1 MYIVKISPKALIRFN
16 KDELVIT
23 SDLERAS
30 EFPNIGDA
38 MRAAVEVNEALGTY
52 IAKVQVVN

>member
-30 EFPNIGDA
+30 EFSNIGDA
-38 MRAAVEVNEALGTY
+38 MKAAVEVNEALDTH
-52 IAKVQVVN
+52 IAKVVRCK

>member
-1 MYIVKISPKALIRFN
+1 MYIIQISPKALVRFN

-30 EFPNIGDA
+30 KFPNIGDA
-38 MRAAVEVNEALGTY
+38 MKAAVEVNEALDTS
-52 IAKVQVVN
+52 IAKVIRCE